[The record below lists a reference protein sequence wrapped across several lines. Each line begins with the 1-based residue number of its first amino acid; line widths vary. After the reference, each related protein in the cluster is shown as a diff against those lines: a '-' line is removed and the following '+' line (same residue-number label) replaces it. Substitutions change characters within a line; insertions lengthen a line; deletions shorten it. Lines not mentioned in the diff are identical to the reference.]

1 MAMAA
6 RAYMC
11 VCGASSINHQE
22 GLQVG
27 EGEVLV
33 GVFDSTGR
41 QVGREVEP
49 SHRQPVK
56 SVSMP
61 AGQSVM

>member
-1 MAMAA
+1 MCV
-6 RAYMC
+6 C

-41 QVGREVEP
+41 QVGRALTQTD
-49 SHRQPVK
+49 RQ
-56 SVSMP
+56 SS
-61 AGQSVM
+61 QSVRQTASQSVI